1 MPFYGAIVGRFA
13 VVRDDLELPGEVIG
27 ANNLLIASIALA
39 HDLVPATDDSAFGR
53 VTGRHIED
61 WTVANVSR
69 SVIMAS
75 ATPDACAGSRTSPCC

>member
-13 VVRDDLELPGEVIG
+13 VVRDDLELCGEVIG
-27 ANNLLIASIALA
+27 ANNLLIASISPA
-39 HDLVPATDDSAFGR
+39 HGLVLVPDDTAFGC

-75 ATPDACAGSRTSPCC
+75 TTPDACAGSRTSPCC